1 MFRHLA
7 GVAEIVDDFPA
18 ALAFYRDT
26 LGFTVKQ
33 QMGDDYAIIEMPGI
47 LHFGVW
53 NRAHAA
59 EATFGSRDQVDRVP
73 LGFTLEFE
81 VDEAGPAAEA
91 IAAGGCHLVQGPH
104 EEPWGQTTCRAIGL
118 GGGLVGLA
126 VTPWARRI
134 SQPPE
139 AAGDV

>member
-26 LGFTVKQ
+26 LGLAVKQ
-33 QMGDDYAIIEMPGI
+33 QMGDDYAIVAIPGV

-59 EATFGSRDQVDRVP
+59 EAIFGSREATDRVP
-73 LGFTLEFE
+73 LGFTVEFE
-81 VDEAGPAAEA
+81 VDDVAPAATA
-91 IAAGGCHLVQGPH
+91 IAAGGCAVVQGPH
-104 EEPWGQTTCRAIGL
+104 EEPWGQTACRAISL
-118 GGGLVGLA
+118 GGGLLGLA
-126 VTPWARRI
+126 VTPWARHI

>member
-1 MFRHLA
+1 MLRHLA

-18 ALAFYRDT
+18 ALAVYRDT
-26 LGFTVKQ
+26 LGLEVKQ
-33 QMGDDYAIIEMPGI
+33 QIGDDYAIVEMPGV

-59 EATFGSRDQVDRVP
+59 ESTYGSREEAHRVP

-81 VDEAGPAAEA
+81 VDEVGQAAEA
-91 IAAGGCHLVQGPH
+91 IAAGGCNVVQGPH
-104 EEPWGQTTCRAIGL
+104 DEPWGQTTCRAIGL

-134 SQPPE
+134 SQPVQ
-139 AAGDV
+139 ATGDV